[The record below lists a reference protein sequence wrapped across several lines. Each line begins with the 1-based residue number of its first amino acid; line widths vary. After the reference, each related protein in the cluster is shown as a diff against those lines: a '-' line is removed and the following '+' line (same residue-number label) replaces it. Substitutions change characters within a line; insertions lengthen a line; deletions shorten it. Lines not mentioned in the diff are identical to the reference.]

1 MMYIETGE
9 ILNIALMGTERQ
21 SGKCGTH
28 AAATVGINF
37 KKTHMFLISLIK
49 KQFMETSVDILAF
62 KAQFVW
68 LVHCYSFRR
77 PNSFSR
83 PLMR

>member
-1 MMYIETGE
+1 M
-9 ILNIALMGTERQ
+9 ALTATERQ
-21 SGKCGTH
+21 LGKCGTH

-37 KKTHMFLISLIK
+37 RKTHMFLISLIK

-62 KAQFVW
+62 RLNLFGLSTAIH
-68 LVHCYSFRR
+68 LGL
-77 PNSFSR
+77 NMFSR